1 MTLKKRLAS
10 LLISMWVAA
19 GIASVSALAQE
30 AASNEQQQKERA
42 ALEEKALNLLDQ
54 VIGEAQSLKL
64 PENRV
69 RIQFTA
75 ADLLW
80 ERQEARAR
88 ALFSA
93 AAAGIAEMMQGI
105 DSNDR
110 QYFQLIQVPSQ
121 LRQELLTAAAR
132 RDAPLAYELL
142 RATRQLAPP
151 QNAPNGPN
159 FRWQDQELNLEL
171 NLLAQMA
178 ATDPRLALQNAE
190 EMLDKGQFPNSLA
203 KLLAQLQLKD
213 KDAAGKLAEKLL
225 KRLRQDTML
234 ANQEAGS
241 LALNLLRLGPRPA
254 ETPSNSPQTNLNNSG
269 QLLNESAF
277 RELMESVIATALNA
291 TPRTAAAQQR
301 GPAAR
306 LGPGNLRSGQ
316 QNVPG
321 GQQSAPSTQDSAQI
335 AQDNARRLL
344 TGLQPLLP
352 YVDKYLPARA
362 PAVRQKLGE
371 VGGRMDPRAAFG
383 DLNNLMRQ
391 GSVDELLQAASTAP
405 PGMQGVVY
413 QQAAMK
419 ALNEGN
425 TERAR
430 QIATEHLDQGQRN
443 QVLQAVERQQ
453 AVQAAAAGNIEEAQQ
468 QLARLRS
475 DEQRVNW
482 LTQMATAA
490 AQKKNEKLAAQLL
503 EEARNLVSRRAENY
517 QQLEARLRV
526 VRAYAGIDPARGF
539 ELLESGIDQLNE
551 LLPAAAAL
559 SGFEVRIFK
568 DGEFPLQGG
577 SQLSN
582 MITRYGQELT
592 RLARSDF
599 ERAQTVADKFQR
611 AEPRI
616 QARLSIVRG
625 VLGGQAQPE
634 ADNAIFGRGFGPLNR
649 GDRRP

>member
-1 MTLKKRLAS
+1 
-10 LLISMWVAA
+10 
-19 GIASVSALAQE
+19 
-30 AASNEQQQKERA
+30 
-42 ALEEKALNLLDQ
+42 
-54 VIGEAQSLKL
+54 
-64 PENRV
+64 
-69 RIQFTA
+69 
-75 ADLLW
+75 
-80 ERQEARAR
+80 
-88 ALFSA
+88 
-93 AAAGIAEMMQGI
+93 
-105 DSNDR
+105 
-110 QYFQLIQVPSQ
+110 
-121 LRQELLTAAAR
+121 
-132 RDAPLAYELL
+132 
-142 RATRQLAPP
+142 
-151 QNAPNGPN
+151 
-159 FRWQDQELNLEL
+159 
-171 NLLAQMA
+171 
-178 ATDPRLALQNAE
+178 
-190 EMLDKGQFPNSLA
+190 
-203 KLLAQLQLKD
+203 
-213 KDAAGKLAEKLL
+213 
-225 KRLRQDTML
+225 
-234 ANQEAGS
+234 
-241 LALNLLRLGPRPA
+241 
-254 ETPSNSPQTNLNNSG
+254 
-269 QLLNESAF
+269 
-277 RELMESVIATALNA
+277 
-291 TPRTAAAQQR
+291 
-301 GPAAR
+301 
-306 LGPGNLRSGQ
+306 
-316 QNVPG
+316 
-321 GQQSAPSTQDSAQI
+321 
-335 AQDNARRLL
+335 
-344 TGLQPLLP
+344 
-352 YVDKYLPARA
+352 
-362 PAVRQKLGE
+362 
-371 VGGRMDPRAAFG
+371 
-383 DLNNLMRQ
+383 
-391 GSVDELLQAASTAP
+391 
-405 PGMQGVVY
+405 
-413 QQAAMK
+413 
-419 ALNEGN
+419 
-425 TERAR
+425 
-430 QIATEHLDQGQRN
+430 
-443 QVLQAVERQQ
+443 LQAVERQQ